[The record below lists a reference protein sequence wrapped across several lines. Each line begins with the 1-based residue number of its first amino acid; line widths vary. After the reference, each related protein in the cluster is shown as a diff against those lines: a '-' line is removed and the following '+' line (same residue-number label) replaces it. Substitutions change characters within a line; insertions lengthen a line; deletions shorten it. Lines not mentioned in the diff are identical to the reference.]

1 MIGSV
6 NATIIELRIKLLSKT
21 PVENIGRI
29 INIPSGL
36 SMQKNDETMTVIISF
51 INHSPLESFQILL
64 MRSL

>member
-1 MIGSV
+1 MIMGSV

-29 INIPSGL
+29 INIPNGL

-51 INHSPLESFQILL
+51 ISHSPLESFQILST
-64 MRSL
+64 RS

>member
-1 MIGSV
+1 MGSV

-29 INIPSGL
+29 INIPNGL

-51 INHSPLESFQILL
+51 ISYSPLESFQILST
-64 MRSL
+64 RS

>member
-1 MIGSV
+1 MGSV

-29 INIPSGL
+29 INIPNGL

-51 INHSPLESFQILL
+51 ISHSPLESFQILST
-64 MRSL
+64 RS